1 MAHNLIVVCTYFC
14 LLKIK
19 QRNLTEFMFAIG
31 TLWQVNNEFVNLPS
45 SLGHQVT
52 INQVGFTVI
61 VQTDFGLRVLYD
73 ASYHA
78 EVHVPSNYQGRICG
92 LCGNYNGNPADDF
105 LLPNGT
111 QSSSVDAFGQAW
123 ALPENGVQCRGGGSQ
138 KQCTETEAERYSRDD
153 ACGLMATAA
162 GPFSA
167 CHGWVNPQP
176 HVINCVF
183 DMCIMD
189 GDRAILCQNLQ
200 AYAIICQQ
208 AGIQIMPWRNISFC
222 RKFVKLNLFFF
233 LPLHLSFVS

>member
-1 MAHNLIVVCTYFC
+1 
-14 LLKIK
+14 
-19 QRNLTEFMFAIG
+19 MFAVG
-31 TLWQVNNEFVNLPS
+31 SLWQVNDEFVNLPS

-52 INQVGFTVI
+52 INQVGFTVV

-73 ASYHA
+73 AGYHA
-78 EVHVPSNYQGRICG
+78 EVHVPSNYQGSMCG

-123 ALPENGVQCRGGGSQ
+123 ALPATGVQCGHGDSP
-138 KQCTETEAERYSRDD
+138 KQCNPTEAERYRRED

-167 CHGWVNPQP
+167 CHAWVNPQQ

-189 GDRAILCQNLQ
+189 GDRAMLCQNLQ
-200 AYAIICQQ
+200 AYATICQQ
-208 AGIQIMPWRNISFC
+208 AGIPIMPWRNSSFC
-222 RKFVKLNLFFF
+222 CKFVKLKLFIF
-233 LPLHLSFVS
+233 LPLYLSFILSGSTIHCFN